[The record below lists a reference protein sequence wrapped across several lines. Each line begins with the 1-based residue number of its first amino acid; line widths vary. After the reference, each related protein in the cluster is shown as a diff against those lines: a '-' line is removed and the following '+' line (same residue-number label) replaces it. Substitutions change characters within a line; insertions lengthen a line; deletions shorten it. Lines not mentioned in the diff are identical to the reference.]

1 MNNYFKN
8 TLSTNNK
15 NRFYQTKQKMKLR
28 LKHIAIAIP
37 VILLAACSNTNPQAA
52 GNTELKGKL
61 ENGNGGKVYLDM
73 MTTSGYK
80 AIDTATM
87 NENGEFTMN
96 LEVHEPG
103 FYRIKISDRSF
114 ATLLLNEKE
123 NAFITGDA
131 GSLLNSYNIEG
142 SPDSKIFREISMASS
157 KNYRQRDSLQAVF
170 QTFMSSHQND
180 PAAADNISKSIEKE
194 YNALIEA
201 HNNFLVTIVEKNSTS
216 LAALGA
222 VEQLQDDKYLPVVFK
237 LDEALFAKYP
247 NSGYAKMFHEDV
259 TNKKKLSM
267 GAVAPEITMN
277 TPDGK
282 PLSLSALKGK
292 VVLVDFWASWCGP
305 CRAENPNVVKAYEKY
320 KAKGFDIFSVSLDK
334 DAEKWKAAITKDQ
347 LTWASHICD
356 FQQWQSPVVKLY
368 NFKGIPYNVLLD
380 KEGKI
385 IAKNLRG
392 EDLET
397 KLAEIFK

>member
-1 MNNYFKN
+1 MKIKLN
-8 TLSTNNK
+8 L
-15 NRFYQTKQKMKLR
+15 KQ
-28 LKHIAIAIP
+28 IAIAIP
-37 VILLAACSNTNPQAA
+37 VILLAACSNTNPQTT
-52 GNTELKGKL
+52 GNTELKGKF

-73 MTTSGYK
+73 MTSTGYK

-96 LEVHEPG
+96 LEVHEPV
-103 FYRIKISDRSF
+103 FYRIKVSDRSF

-123 NAFITGDA
+123 QAFITGDA
-131 GSLLNSYNIEG
+131 GNLLYTYNIEG

-170 QTFMSSHQND
+170 QTFMSTHQND
-180 PAAADNISKSIEKE
+180 PAATENISKSIEKE
-194 YNALIEA
+194 YNTLIES
-201 HNNFLVTIVEKNSTS
+201 HNNFLVSIIEKNIGS
-216 LAALGA
+216 LASLGA
-222 VEQLQDDKYLPVVFK
+222 AEQLQEDKYLPIVFK
-237 LDEALFAKYP
+237 LDDALFKKYP
-247 NSGYAKMFHEDV
+247 NSSYAKMFHDDV
-259 TNKKKLSM
+259 TSKRVLSM

-282 PLSLSALKGK
+282 PLSLSSLKGK

-334 DAEKWKAAITKDQ
+334 DAEKWKAAIIKDK
-347 LTWASHICD
+347 LTWNSHICD